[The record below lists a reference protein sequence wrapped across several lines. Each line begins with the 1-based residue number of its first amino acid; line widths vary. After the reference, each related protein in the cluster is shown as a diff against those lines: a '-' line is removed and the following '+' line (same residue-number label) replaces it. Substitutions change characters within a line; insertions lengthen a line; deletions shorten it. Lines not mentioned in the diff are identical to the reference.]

1 MPLRETRLKGKLE
14 MVKSVVVSIREL
26 VAFLPNPKPYEQDL
40 TQRLVGE
47 HRLLRQVGDQSV
59 ELRIEIDS
67 LKLLPEGSGL
77 VQYAIA
83 QNLLDTEHGGTAAFF
98 DCGRTTVISYI
109 VDMNGSR
116 PQIAWASR
124 SAPEY
129 GLELLMGMIQAELK
143 RNSAFMQALK
153 GRDPKLALINKGIC
167 DGSFEYGS
175 TGFNFEATYQRC
187 AKPWLQNFKDQA
199 DTNWRQSKQGW
210 LDDLNQLV
218 FGGGAAP
225 IANVWAEDEDLN
237 DDGWIKVLPD
247 SQIANVL
254 GALGAV
260 GSGGNSL
267 TYAIDPG
274 SSTIKIAVNNG
285 REIKVTK
292 IASVHLDL
300 QADYE
305 IMPGEINDE
314 SCAITYLEGCCEPF
328 RVVVGSSA
336 PQMSKMAKET
346 IDDDKGAIAHKL
358 ILASIAPIEGLR
370 TAAPPELEAIA
381 TSTEF
386 QANGRPRRTRAK
398 V

>member
-1 MPLRETRLKGKLE
+1 MA
-14 MVKSVVVSIREL
+14 KSVAVSIREL
-26 VAFLPNPKPYEQDL
+26 VAFLPNPKPYEKDL

-47 HRLLRQVGDQSV
+47 HRLLRQVGDQSI
-59 ELRIEIDS
+59 EMKIEIDS
-67 LKLLPEGSGL
+67 LRLLPEGSGL

-83 QNLLDTEHGGTAAFF
+83 RNLLDTEHGGTAAFF

-109 VDMNGSR
+109 VDMNGSK

-129 GLELLMGMIQAELK
+129 GLELLLGMIQSELK
-143 RNSAFMQALK
+143 RSSPFMQAIS
-153 GRDPKLALINKGIC
+153 GRDPKLALLNKGIC
-167 DGSFEYGS
+167 DGTFEYGN
-175 TGFNFEATYQRC
+175 TGFNFESIYQRC
-187 AKPWLQNFKDQA
+187 AKPWLKNFKDQA

-225 IANVWAEDEDLN
+225 IANVWAEDQELN
-237 DDGWIKVLPD
+237 EDGWIKVLPE

-254 GALGAV
+254 GAV
-260 GSGGNSL
+260 GSGGNGL
-267 TYAIDPG
+267 VYAVDPG
-274 SSTIKIAVNNG
+274 SSTVKIAVNNG
-285 REIKVTK
+285 LETKVTK

-300 QADYE
+300 PADYE
-305 IMPGEINDE
+305 ILPGEINSE
-314 SCAITYLEGCCEPF
+314 SCAINYLEGCCEPF

-358 ILASIAPIEGLR
+358 ILASIAPPEGLR
-370 TAAPPELEAIA
+370 SATPPELEPVIA
-381 TSTEF
+381 VPNPEF
-386 QANGRPRRTRAK
+386 QTNGRPRRSRAK